1 MPFHD
6 KIRMYREDGISRDD
20 HGKDGTGMTGPQV
33 RTGAER
39 NGTILLVEDSD
50 VVREVIARMLE
61 NGGFDVHK
69 ASGGEKA
76 LSLLR
81 SGDVPFDLL
90 LIDVVM
96 PEMSGVELADRVASE
111 HPETRILFM
120 TGHSDDM
127 VSGKGMLGGNREYI
141 GKPFSQGEILEKV
154 RVILSR

>member
-1 MPFHD
+1 MF
-6 KIRMYREDGISRDD
+6 RDI
-20 HGKDGTGMTGPQV
+20 HGKDGTDMTESRV

-61 NGGFDVHK
+61 NGGFHVHK

-76 LSLLR
+76 LALLR

-96 PEMSGVELADRVASE
+96 PEMGGVELADMVASE
-111 HPETRILFM
+111 HPETPILFM
-120 TGHSDDM
+120 TGHSDEI
-127 VSGKGMLGGNREYI
+127 VSGKGILGGNREYI
-141 GKPFSQGEILEKV
+141 GKPFSQGEILKKV
-154 RVILSR
+154 RAILSR